1 LFSDLHKININSY
14 GTLCHNSR
22 ARKKTL
28 SKDLE
33 TKRKVTSFVKV
44 KEGTSDAYWN
54 EKREVYLLTNM
65 HNLPASSH
73 FTGEEGI
80 HQNLCALVVIK
91 RVWVLWM

>member
-22 ARKKTL
+22 ACQETL

-44 KEGTSDAYWN
+44 KESTSAVYWN
-54 EKREVYLLTNM
+54 EKREVYLLTP
-65 HNLPASSH
+65 L
-73 FTGEEGI
+73 
-80 HQNLCALVVIK
+80 HQVIL
-91 RVWVLWM
+91 WVKKEYTKTSVHW